1 MHARIARLLGFVS
14 ILFLPCAPAAAD
26 SAADALRQK
35 VEAQRRLEAE
45 EEARRGEWQQRER
58 DHLAAIEA
66 ARSSLEEAR
75 ENRVRAQDGAHDG
88 IKRSEW
94 TRRAKE
100 AEQALAEA
108 ERQLD
113 EFLEEARQSE
123 VPPGWLESG
132 D

>member
-1 MHARIARLLGFVS
+1 MHARISGLLS
-14 ILFLPCAPAAAD
+14 LAILAWPWAPAAAD
-26 SAADALRQK
+26 TANDALRER
-35 VEAQRRLEAE
+35 VEAQRAAEAE
-45 EEARRGEWQQRER
+45 EDARQREWQLRER
-58 DHLAAIEA
+58 EHLAAIES
-66 ARSSLEEAR
+66 ARSRLDEAR
-75 ENRVRAQDGAHDG
+75 QNRVRAQDGAHDG

-94 TRRAKE
+94 TRRME
-100 AEQALAEA
+100 DAEQSLAEA